1 MIEHERAETIDDS
14 SGGQIMAA
22 NQATISARPADV
34 AMDTIARMEALAA
47 SGEWS
52 RIEQLAVR
60 LRNAILEIPEDERQ
74 ATIVSVGHC
83 LERLQIK
90 VLVSRGEV
98 TEKLSDIRRGRVATR
113 AYGQPERRAPDSPL
127 R

>member
-1 MIEHERAETIDDS
+1 MVASHATID
-14 SGGQIMAA
+14 
-22 NQATISARPADV
+22 ATPGDIAI
-34 AMDTIARMEALAA
+34 DTVARMESLAD

-52 RIEQLAVR
+52 RVEQLALR
-60 LRNAILEIPEDERQ
+60 LKALVLEVPENERQ
-74 ATIVSVGHC
+74 ALISSISHC

-98 TEKLSDIRRGRVATR
+98 TDKLSEIRRGRAATR

>member
-1 MIEHERAETIDDS
+1 
-14 SGGQIMAA
+14 MAA
-22 NQATISARPADV
+22 NQASVNARPADL
-34 AMDTIARMEALAA
+34 AMDIVARMESLAD

-52 RIEQLAVR
+52 RIEQLAAR
-60 LRNAILEIPEDERQ
+60 LRNVLLEIPIDERQ
-74 ATIVSVGHC
+74 AAIVSIGHC

-98 TEKLSDIRRGRVATR
+98 AEKLSEIRRGQVATR

>member
-1 MIEHERAETIDDS
+1 
-14 SGGQIMAA
+14 MAG
-22 NQATISARPADV
+22 NQARIEASPADV
-34 AMDTIARMEALAA
+34 AIDMMARMESLAE
-47 SGEWS
+47 SGDWN
-52 RIEQLAVR
+52 RVEQLAVR
-60 LRNAILEIPEDERQ
+60 LRNTILEIPQAERR
-74 ATIVSVGHC
+74 ASIISIGHC

>member
-1 MIEHERAETIDDS
+1 
-14 SGGQIMAA
+14 MAA
-22 NQATISARPADV
+22 NHATVDARPADV
-34 AMDTIARMEALAA
+34 AMDLVARMESLAE
-47 SGEWS
+47 SSEWS

-60 LRNAILEIPEDERQ
+60 LRNTVLEIPKSERQ
-74 ATIVSVGHC
+74 EAIASIGHC

-98 TEKLSDIRRGRVATR
+98 AEKLSDIRRGQVATR
-113 AYGQPERRAPDSPL
+113 AYGKPERRAPDSPL

>member
-1 MIEHERAETIDDS
+1 MV
-14 SGGQIMAA
+14 A
-22 NQATISARPADV
+22 NQARLPDSPADV
-34 AMDTIARMEALAA
+34 AMDIVARMEALAVD
-47 SGEWS
+47 GDWG

-60 LRNAILEIPEDERQ
+60 LRSTILEIPQQERQ
-74 ATIVSVGHC
+74 AAIVSVGQC

-98 TEKLSDIRRGRVATR
+98 AEKLSDIRRGQVARR